1 MYHTL
6 IKLFFFL
13 TVTTSAA
20 PRPANNKRQGTV
32 FPDLSAY
39 TYIYPTPGISWKYV
53 FGAPGIPAEC
63 SLRQQAILIDA
74 VQATEEFLAEASTA
88 KDTDFAW
95 QQFFLYVNPL
105 KPHAKTNSWYAP
117 GKASDTYSNIRSK
130 GFFLSNSSIAWL
142 TSVASRQYIP
152 RLSMGVQRPS

>member
-6 IKLFFFL
+6 VKLFFFL
-13 TVTTSAA
+13 AVTTSAA
-20 PRPANNKRQGTV
+20 PRPANNKRQATV

-105 KPHAKTNSWYAP
+105 QPIAGMHPAKPAIHIPTSEVR
-117 GKASDTYSNIRSK
+117 ASSCLILQSL
-130 GFFLSNSSIAWL
+130 G
-142 TSVASRQYIP
+142 
-152 RLSMGVQRPS
+152 